1 MQIDTF
7 FYKFGL
13 TNNEK
18 NIYLFLLGNGPVIA
32 SVIGKRA
39 NIKRVTVYASLDSLA
54 KKGLVISFEKNK
66 VNYFEAVH
74 PEEILSI
81 CKEQTEEALNLQ
93 NEAKKVLSAL
103 KQVEKNRIA
112 PIIEVGG
119 KIKYYQGLDAVKKLI
134 YETLEEGAKEQLCIG
149 LNRYHTQHL
158 WDEWKKYTK
167 RRKSVGM
174 NVRSIQPDTKA
185 ARAYKKRDENE
196 LRVTRLVPDK
206 KFPTKCELNIIGD
219 MIALF
224 TSHGNEPSGAKIYN
238 KDMAQVLR
246 SLFELAWEKSKE
258 YDEKITKGA
267 KKSK

>member
-32 SVIGKRA
+32 SMIGKRTG
-39 NIKRVTVYASLDSLA
+39 IKRVTVYASLDSLA
-54 KKGLVISFEKNK
+54 KKSLVISFEKNK

-81 CKEQTEEALNLQ
+81 CKEQTEDALSLQKEAQ
-93 NEAKKVLSAL
+93 NVLHAL
-103 KQVEKNRIA
+103 RQVEKNKIA
-112 PIIEVGG
+112 PIIEMGG

-134 YETLEEGAKEQLCIG
+134 YETLEEGNKEQLCFG
-149 LNRYHTQHL
+149 LNRYHTEHL

-167 RRKSVGM
+167 RRASVGM

-185 ARAYKKRDENE
+185 AKDYKKRDKDE
-196 LRVTRLVPDK
+196 LRETHLIPNK
-206 KFPTKCELNIIGD
+206 KFPAECELNIIGD
-219 MIALF
+219 MIAIF
-224 TSHGNEPSGAKIYN
+224 TSHGKEPTGTKIYN
-238 KDMAQVLR
+238 KNMAQVLR
-246 SLFELAWEKSKE
+246 NLFELAWEKAGE
-258 YDEKITKGA
+258 YDEKID
-267 KKSK
+267 KSSKAR